1 LIDLHC
7 HILPG
12 LDDGALDVDDSVA
25 MARQARDDGIGAICA
40 TPHIRDDHDVRV
52 DEIGERVREIQARVS
67 DAELDVR
74 VLPGGEL
81 AQARVP
87 QLSAAELRLVT
98 LGGGGRWLLLEPS
111 PGPIGAEL
119 AQTVDTL
126 AKHGMRSIIAHPER
140 HAGADLEHRLAEL
153 AELGCLVQWTAAFIA
168 DASTA
173 NVSLSFARA
182 GLVHVLGSDSHS
194 ARAGRPVRLGPAFAR
209 LASVCSA
216 ERLEWIAEAAPR
228 AIVNGDSVPPPPP

>member
-1 LIDLHC
+1 M
-7 HILPG
+7 G
-12 LDDGALDVDDSVA
+12 
-25 MARQARDDGIGAICA
+25 
-40 TPHIRDDHDVRV
+40 
-52 DEIGERVREIQARVS
+52 
-67 DAELDVR
+67 
-74 VLPGGEL
+74 
-81 AQARVP
+81 
-87 QLSAAELRLVT
+87 
-98 LGGGGRWLLLEPS
+98 
-111 PGPIGAEL
+111 
-119 AQTVDTL
+119 TL

-140 HAGADLEHRLAEL
+140 HAGADLEDRLAEL

-228 AIVNGDSVPPPPP
+228 AIINGDSVPPPPP